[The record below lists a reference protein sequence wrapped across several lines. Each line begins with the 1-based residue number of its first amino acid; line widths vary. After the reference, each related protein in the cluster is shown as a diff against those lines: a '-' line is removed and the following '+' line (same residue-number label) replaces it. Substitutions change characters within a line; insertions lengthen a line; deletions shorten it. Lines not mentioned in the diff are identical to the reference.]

1 MVRKRLQKEV
11 ESARRSRQRKQQHL
25 DNLTAQISQLKSQ
38 NRQILSSC
46 ATTTQQYVAVEAE
59 NSILRAQFDELSNYY
74 QSLNEIVRC
83 LTTTTTVTATATT
96 TTSDESDDYEGF
108 GGFDLEIDDGFS
120 VNPWGFG
127 VSFGNNFFAM
137 STIDSFMC

>member
-1 MVRKRLQKEV
+1 MISNR

-46 ATTTQQYVAVEAE
+46 ATTTQQYVTVEAE
-59 NSILRAQFDELSNYY
+59 NSILRAQLDELSNYY

-83 LTTTTTVTATATT
+83 LTTTTTAITT
-96 TTSDESDDYEGF
+96 TTVTTSDESDDCEGF

-127 VSFGNNFFAM
+127 FSFGNNFSAM
-137 STIDSFMC
+137 STIDPFMC